1 MITGTWFKIGNN
13 WYIDIRQV
21 REIGAPYDD
30 NNKCIEIT
38 FNDGKEVRYSVEDA
52 KETLKRFAEIAIP
65 PSIELTGTHDDFIL
79 LKGENYVV

>member
-1 MITGTWFKIGNN
+1 MITGTWFKISDN

-21 REIGAPYDD
+21 REIGTPYND

-38 FNDGKEVRYSVEDA
+38 FNDGKEVRYNVEDA

-65 PSIELTGTHDDFIL
+65 PSIELTGTYDEFIL
-79 LKGENYVV
+79 LKGEGNK